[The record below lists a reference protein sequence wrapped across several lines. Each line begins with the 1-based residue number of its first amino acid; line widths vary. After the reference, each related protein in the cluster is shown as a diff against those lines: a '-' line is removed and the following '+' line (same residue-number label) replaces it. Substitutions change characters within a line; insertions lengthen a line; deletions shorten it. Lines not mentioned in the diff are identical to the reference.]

1 LYPIVGGD
9 DPGPG
14 ATGAHEV
21 AVLSPAHHLSFAQ
34 LDEAQA
40 TELLTVLRDRA
51 RHHLAAGR
59 AFVQVVINH
68 GAAAGASIA
77 HPHAQLVALDFVP
90 PAAEEAVRRARA
102 AGRDLVVEDRE
113 RSGDALRVFDGAAP
127 SWCPHAAGT
136 PYEFR
141 IALRVLGANF
151 DDADDAQIAA
161 VAQTARATLARLA
174 AVVGDVPYNLVVH
187 TAPPD
192 TAPDAFHWYVE
203 VQTRIAVIAGFEQ
216 GTGILVNTTPPELA
230 AAQLGDGKKAGQR
243 PTNFA
248 LPGPCSRK
256 LRTPVTASSVR
267 KTSANASVSR
277 SRPSSSRTSSAPSI
291 TILAT
296 PMATTAPDANDP
308 AHASA
313 ASSRWAAGATRPTR
327 PRAAAWSA
335 PTCRPLQMSSL
346 ARAGPISRGSR
357 CVAPAPGIT
366 PSSVSGCP
374 TRASSAAMRR
384 SQASA
389 SSRPPPSATPLI
401 AAMTGR
407 GISPIASNA
416 ARKRPLMD

>member
-1 LYPIVGGD
+1 MSELRRDELADRWVLLAPGRAARPHTFPPPTGAATTTPADCPFCPGHEHMTPPEVYRPGRGAPQTPGRRVRVVPNLYPIVGGD

-90 PAAEEAVRRARA
+90 PAAEQAVRRARA

-230 AAQLGDGKKAGQR
+230 AAQLRDG
-243 PTNFA
+243 
-248 LPGPCSRK
+248 
-256 LRTPVTASSVR
+256 
-267 KTSANASVSR
+267 
-277 SRPSSSRTSSAPSI
+277 
-291 TILAT
+291 
-296 PMATTAPDANDP
+296 
-308 AHASA
+308 
-313 ASSRWAAGATRPTR
+313 
-327 PRAAAWSA
+327 
-335 PTCRPLQMSSL
+335 
-346 ARAGPISRGSR
+346 
-357 CVAPAPGIT
+357 
-366 PSSVSGCP
+366 
-374 TRASSAAMRR
+374 
-384 SQASA
+384 
-389 SSRPPPSATPLI
+389 
-401 AAMTGR
+401 
-407 GISPIASNA
+407 
-416 ARKRPLMD
+416 